1 LEHEDI
7 VVVVELEL
15 GVSRVRKIV
24 EERTGKLRQLGA
36 KLEVEVRSEIGI
48 RAIELVVQTTV
59 DLQPI
64 EGRLSALELPSRSLR
79 ALERQPR
86 RVGVSLSR
94 CRRDISGAGARAGAV
109 STARQSVTNSDSENG
124 IIRVRSRSEARR
136 SRNAPNDSVT
146 RRR

>member
-1 LEHEDI
+1 LEHQDL
-7 VVVVELEL
+7 VVAVELEL
-15 GVSRVRKIV
+15 GVARVRKIV

-64 EGRLSALELPSRSLR
+64 EGRLTALELPSRSLR

-94 CRRDISGAGARAGAV
+94 CRRDISGAGFGGGCAESGGAGP
-109 STARQSVTNSDSENG
+109 G
-124 IIRVRSRSEARR
+124 
-136 SRNAPNDSVT
+136 
-146 RRR
+146 